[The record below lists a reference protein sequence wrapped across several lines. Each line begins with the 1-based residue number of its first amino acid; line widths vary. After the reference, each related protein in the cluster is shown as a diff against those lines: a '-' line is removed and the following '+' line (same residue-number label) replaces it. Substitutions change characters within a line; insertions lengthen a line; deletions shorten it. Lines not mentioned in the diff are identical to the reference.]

1 MCGLHVSGLTAQ
13 VAQGSG
19 FEGWCWGS
27 HHLCTYFLCFCQ
39 AQTRKRA
46 QGDLPKSWG
55 VGTRGP
61 RFLSLDKAERGF
73 RWGLAALELTVGTSR
88 LRSSPVCVSSSL
100 YCPATFAGVHLAPVA
115 YFGMGRPLSPPWILT
130 GSFIFIFLC
139 FSS

>member
-1 MCGLHVSGLTAQ
+1 M
-13 VAQGSG
+13 AQGSG

-46 QGDLPKSWG
+46 QEDLPKSWG

-88 LRSSPVCVSSSL
+88 LRLSPVCVSSSL
-100 YCPATFAGVHLAPVA
+100 YCPATFAGGTPGSSGLFRHGQASLPSLDSYRVF
-115 YFGMGRPLSPPWILT
+115 YFYFYFFT
-130 GSFIFIFLC
+130 FFFLKK
-139 FSS
+139 SL